1 MSWSHDVVVRLGV
14 MTRTVASQNF
24 ANLETFSRLLA
35 SSPRPALIWY
45 GTDGERVELSGKV
58 TENWIAKSANLFVD
72 ELDAT
77 HGDSIRLAATQHWRS
92 IVAALGALRAG
103 CVVNSETERPTFW
116 LGFEIDERAD
126 QAEAAVVM
134 DRAALATRYGRG
146 TDDWPDD
153 AIDYCAEI
161 RSFGD
166 LFDPIDA
173 VPGSHGIGTATT
185 SDQATAVTL
194 GQWLEE
200 VAAWCDRASRLGEET
215 DGVVVIPS
223 AEPLDLDVLA
233 KSCGI
238 MAAGKAVVLVDP
250 QVARSADSLSGI
262 SVDERAV
269 SMD

>member
-1 MSWSHDVVVRLGV
+1 MSWSRDAVVRLGV
-14 MTRTVASQNF
+14 MTPTVASQNF

-45 GTDGERVELSGKV
+45 GADGERVELSGKV

-103 CVVNSETERPTFW
+103 CVIDPETDRPTFW
-116 LGFEIDERAD
+116 LGFDIDERAD
-126 QAEAAVVM
+126 QAEVAVIM
-134 DRAALATRYGRG
+134 DRAALATRYGHG

-173 VPGSHGIGTATT
+173 VPGSHGIGLATT
-185 SDQATAVTL
+185 DGQATTVTL
-194 GQWLEE
+194 SEWLEE
-200 VAAWCDRASRLGEET
+200 VAAWCDRASGLGEET
-215 DGVVVIPS
+215 DGVVVVPS
-223 AEPLDLDVLA
+223 GEPLDLDMLA
-233 KSCGI
+233 RSCGI

-250 QVARSADSLSGI
+250 QAARNAESLSSI
-262 SVDERAV
+262 SDDERAV